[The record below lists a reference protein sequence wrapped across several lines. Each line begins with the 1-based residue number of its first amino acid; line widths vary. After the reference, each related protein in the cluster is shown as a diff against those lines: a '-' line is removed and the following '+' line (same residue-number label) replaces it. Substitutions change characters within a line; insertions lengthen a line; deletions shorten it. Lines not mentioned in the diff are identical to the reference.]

1 MLESKFKQDKRSTK
15 TRTKIKTALMVLLKT
30 KSVRDISVC
39 EITALAHVNRNSFYT
54 HYKSVNDVLNDIYES
69 VFSMFSEVYNK
80 YAYSDIVENP
90 YPFMKEI
97 TLILVDNV
105 AFSEYVVFSKNSN
118 KLVQDLIDN
127 LTDKFYEMY
136 MAYRKDPNPIVP
148 YVINF
153 LIGGTIE
160 LIYSW
165 FKKGRKDSIEDILI
179 CVSAMVKEG
188 VISARS
194 IKRELINKN

>member
-69 VFSMFSEVYNK
+69 VFSMFSEAYNK